1 MALTAKQR
9 AEVIYLASQGKFS
22 ELLDKYEKYF
32 SRSREGLFFE
42 LSSSEARNI
51 YKSNIEGNINLI
63 KGHYFED
70 GKFVYLKIE
79 DGKRKR
85 YYLIFRD
92 TTPSASAGGVFYFP
106 HEAIKALQD
115 IATYLQGIYSLQKL
129 YMEKLKL
136 YDSDGGKIEG
146 FE

>member
-9 AEVIYLASQGKFS
+9 AEVLYLASQGKFS
-22 ELLDKYEKYF
+22 DLLKKYAKYF
-32 SRSREGLFFE
+32 SRSSEGLVFS
-42 LSSSEARNI
+42 LTSSEAKNI
-51 YKSNIEGNINLI
+51 YNSNIESKIDLR
-63 KGHYFED
+63 KGYTFAD
-70 GKFVYLKIE
+70 GKVVYLKRDKG
-79 DGKRKR
+79 DGT
-85 YYLIFRD
+85 YYLLFRD

-129 YMEKLKL
+129 YIDKLKL
-136 YDSDGGKIEG
+136 YDSDGGKIED